1 MNPSKNT
8 KNPLE
13 TVASTLSLSEKLLG
27 RSGFLLAKAAQ
38 RVRDAYDSS
47 LAETGMN
54 ARHAGVMAI
63 LGEKGTISQSE
74 IGSCTYIDRT
84 TVVAVIDDLE
94 KLGYVERKEH
104 PTDRRSHAI
113 YLTEKGKEYLPKI
126 DKQAMETEGK
136 FLECLNTQEQKNLI
150 QLLRKLVL
158 NHYTVTKETR

>member
-27 RSGFLLAKAAQ
+27 RTGFLLAKAAQ
-38 RVRDAYDSS
+38 RVRDAYDSQ
-47 LAETGMN
+47 LDPMGMTG
-54 ARHAGVMAI
+54 RHGGVLAI
-63 LGEKGTISQSE
+63 LGEKGNISQSE

-94 KLGYVERKEH
+94 KLGLVERKEH

-113 YLTEKGKEYLPKI
+113 YLTEKGKEFLPKI
-126 DKQAMETEGK
+126 DKQAMETEHK
-136 FLECLNTQEQKNLI
+136 FLECLNAQEQKTLI

-158 NHYTVTKETR
+158 SHYTVMKETR